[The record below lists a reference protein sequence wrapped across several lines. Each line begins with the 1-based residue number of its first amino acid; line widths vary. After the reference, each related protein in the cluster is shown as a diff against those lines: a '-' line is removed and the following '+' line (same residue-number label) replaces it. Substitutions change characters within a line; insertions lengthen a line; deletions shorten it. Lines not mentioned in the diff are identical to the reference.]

1 MVGCEGCKRCEEC
14 EGCEDQRM
22 SGLREETEITRRAD
36 ELVARLAD
44 EQSFDAVR
52 QGAEHEYVA
61 LLHAVRRTHER
72 FAFDRDGRPHAVN
85 AVREALPMM
94 ERELFDAVLEDH
106 ACEVAAIEEALYQLA
121 LALSRSR
128 Q

>member
-1 MVGCEGCKRCEEC
+1 MSVLH
-14 EGCEDQRM
+14 DQ
-22 SGLREETEITRRAD
+22 TDVTQRAD
-36 ELVARLAD
+36 ELAARLAD

-52 QGAEHEYVA
+52 QGAAHEYLA
-61 LLHAVRRTHER
+61 LLHAVRETHGR

-94 ERELFDAVLEDH
+94 ERDLFDAVLEDH

-121 LALSRSR
+121 LALSRVR
-128 Q
+128 K

>member
-1 MVGCEGCKRCEEC
+1 MSVLDDQTDVTRC
-14 EGCEDQRM
+14 
-22 SGLREETEITRRAD
+22 AD
-36 ELVARLAD
+36 ELAGRLAD

-52 QGAEHEYVA
+52 QGAEHEYLA
-61 LLHAVRRTHER
+61 LLHAVRETHAR

-94 ERELFDAVLEDH
+94 ERDLFDAVLEDH

-121 LALSRSR
+121 LALSRAR
-128 Q
+128 K